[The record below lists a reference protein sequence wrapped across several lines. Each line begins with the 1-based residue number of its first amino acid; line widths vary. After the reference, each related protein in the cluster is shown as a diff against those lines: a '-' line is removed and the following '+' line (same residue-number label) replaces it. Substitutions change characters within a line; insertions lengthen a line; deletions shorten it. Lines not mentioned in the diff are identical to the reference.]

1 MTEYLWKKFQEHQQ
15 FPTISILFPISAPWL
30 IIIPRNFTTNFY
42 LISNRGSKFLS
53 NNLVNRS
60 LARSSL
66 PSLIFD
72 QILIIGLISEDQTC
86 LENRGRGISSSCW
99 SWPRERCSIEIS
111 PYTSLGIQVSKI
123 LIIFIYNIYLSLISR
138 NSNPIEK
145 DLMRIYIS
153 FLFSNFPLATQRIFV
168 RFNIL
173 ESNLYIYRERNRER
187 ERKAD
192 FVAN

>member
-1 MTEYLWKKFQEHQQ
+1 MTEYLWKKFQERQQ
-15 FPTISILFPISAPWL
+15 FPTISILFPIPAPWL

-145 DLMRIYIS
+145 DLTRIYIYQ
-153 FLFSNFPLATQRIFV
+153 FPLFQVPA
-168 RFNIL
+168 
-173 ESNLYIYRERNRER
+173 RNTTDLRSI
-187 ERKAD
+187 
-192 FVAN
+192 

>member
-15 FPTISILFPISAPWL
+15 FLTISILFPIPAPWL

-123 LIIFIYNIYLSLISR
+123 LIIFIYNIYISLSHLTKLESDR
-138 NSNPIEK
+138 ERFNAH
-145 DLMRIYIS
+145 IYQ
-153 FLFSNFPLATQRIFV
+153 FPLFQVPA
-168 RFNIL
+168 
-173 ESNLYIYRERNRER
+173 RNTTDLRSI
-187 ERKAD
+187 
-192 FVAN
+192 